1 MSILKLTNDEFR
13 DLADQLLNAGHGVRF
28 TANGMSMYPCITD
41 GDILDIAPLDGNRI
55 NRGDILLFVSAG
67 ERLLA
72 HRVVNTRRQ
81 NGRLFYLLKGDCS
94 TSPDGWFPLESIL
107 GRINVVNRRSQK
119 IRLTSAVNK
128 WRSKIWALISL
139 WMPNLSWLPE
149 RLRRYVLQEL
159 LLNK

>member
-28 TANGMSMYPCITD
+28 AANGMSMYPCITD

-72 HRVVNTRRQ
+72 HRVVNTHRQ
-81 NGRLFYLLKGDCS
+81 NGRLLFLLKGDYS
-94 TSPDGWFPLESIL
+94 TCPDGWVSLENIL
-107 GRINVVNRRSQK
+107 GRIEVVNRRSQQ
-119 IRLTSAVNK
+119 IRLTSALNK
-128 WRSKIWALISL
+128 LRSKVWALISL

-149 RLRRYVLQEL
+149 RLRRYVLQIL
-159 LLNK
+159 LLDE